1 MSYVR
6 NQLRRLLNLHHA
18 SHLPGGDDPD
28 ETTLWEWHISVVC
41 QNEAARIAGCLA
53 SIREAVGSRRA
64 LVTLNLN
71 GTTDK
76 SGEIARRM
84 ALDCGLPLR
93 IYRTP
98 AADKANALNR
108 FIYSLRVP
116 ARMYVFIDGYVRIGP
131 AALEGLE
138 DCLATHPFAMAATG
152 VGINGR
158 TMHLATKK
166 TLEQGGV
173 LHGQLHALRPE
184 FLDRMVERKIRLP
197 IGTYWGDGL
206 MGSMAAHDL
215 DAPEQPWDNGRIVGV
230 REATYEIAVLSLFRP
245 RDLQRHFRRKV
256 RQMRGRLQQQALKA
270 IIYRDG
276 FAGLPADADDLVRDY
291 LSAHRVPATSIPDRL
306 FMALALRQIRSA
318 RKPDPADY
326 VPHRVV
332 LLEREDEKLRA

>member
-1 MSYVR
+1 M
-6 NQLRRLLNLHHA
+6 H
-18 SHLPGGDDPD
+18 
-28 ETTLWEWHISVVC
+28 ETMPWEWHISVVC

-53 SIREAVGSRRA
+53 SIREAIGDRRA

-71 GTTDK
+71 GSTDN
-76 SGEIARRM
+76 SDEIAQRT
-84 ALDCGLPLR
+84 ASDCGLSLR

-98 AADKANALNR
+98 VADKANALNW

-131 AALEGLE
+131 AALQGLE
-138 DCLATHPFAMAATG
+138 ACLAAHPFAMAATG

-184 FLDRMVERKIRLP
+184 FLDRMVKRQIRLP

-206 MGSMAAHDL
+206 MGSMVAHDL

-245 RDLQRHFRRKV
+245 RDIQRHFRRKV
-256 RQMRGRLQQQALKA
+256 RQMRGRLQQHALKT

-276 FAGLPADADDLVRDY
+276 FAGLPADADDLVRDHLAAY
-291 LSAHRVPATSIPDRL
+291 GVPATSIADLP
-306 FMALALRQIRSA
+306 FMALALRQIRGA
-318 RKPDPADY
+318 RKPDPAKY
-326 VPHRVV
+326 VPRRI
-332 LLEREDEKLRA
+332 LLPECQVENLGA